1 LVALTVTGIIAG
13 GGVLCLL
20 LARWVRGSR
29 CLAVLVLA
37 SYGVSVALTLGLYLV
52 SAYRLPV
59 LATVQFVPG
68 FWRLAYDA
76 PLYHVNGARIAE
88 ALRSGAEL
96 PQVKFGAVP
105 YLVDNYEFFYFVGAV
120 YWVFGT
126 HPLYVPLLNSMFWAT
141 IAVLSYSLARRL
153 GGEEAGRIA
162 AVLVGFW
169 PSHFI
174 WSSQILKD
182 TLMIFLSVLAL
193 SLLIEVLEGRRWV
206 ALAAAMALVPTV
218 FFLGRVRYYVA
229 ALLIV
234 AAVGSLWLTL
244 ALRVRELRWRRL
256 LRAFGL
262 TALLWVPFLAAR
274 FADTGWLPLLMA
286 GSTDP
291 SRVFSQADSYL
302 RAPKAEGQAGESTA
316 NELRAPESKEAEAP
330 RPNVLELLGR
340 GSMNLARETYNFG
353 NVDDRRNAFASA
365 RVGGASRFATDVR
378 FRDVR
383 DRVAFLPTGLGYALY
398 APFPWH
404 WFSATGDTGEFKAF
418 SAVEALLMMALTP
431 SLFLGVVRAVRSK
444 RMDAWTILI
453 FGALTMAALA
463 LTVGNLG
470 TLFRLRL
477 QALIPLFV
485 VAAAFGMPNVRLR
498 PLLDRLRS

>member
-1 LVALTVTGIIAG
+1 MVALTVTGIIAG

-193 SLLIEVLEGRRWV
+193 SGRLMVIGLMGGAR
-206 ALAAAMALVPTV
+206 AEIDL
-218 FFLGRVRYYVA
+218 A
-229 ALLIV
+229 ALLLKRV
-234 AAVGSLWLTL
+234 HVVGSTL
-244 ALRVRELRWRRL
+244 RGRPSCCSPARALPNLDARGARQ
-256 LRAFGL
+256 
-262 TALLWVPFLAAR
+262 AA
-274 FADTGWLPLLMA
+274 
-286 GSTDP
+286 
-291 SRVFSQADSYL
+291 
-302 RAPKAEGQAGESTA
+302 
-316 NELRAPESKEAEAP
+316 
-330 RPNVLELLGR
+330 
-340 GSMNLARETYNFG
+340 
-353 NVDDRRNAFASA
+353 
-365 RVGGASRFATDVR
+365 
-378 FRDVR
+378 
-383 DRVAFLPTGLGYALY
+383 
-398 APFPWH
+398 
-404 WFSATGDTGEFKAF
+404 
-418 SAVEALLMMALTP
+418 
-431 SLFLGVVRAVRSK
+431 
-444 RMDAWTILI
+444 
-453 FGALTMAALA
+453 
-463 LTVGNLG
+463 
-470 TLFRLRL
+470 
-477 QALIPLFV
+477 
-485 VAAAFGMPNVRLR
+485 
-498 PLLDRLRS
+498 